1 MEKYKEV
8 IPIFFAVDDGYI
20 PFLAVTLQSIV
31 EKSKEEYYY
40 VVKILYTNI
49 SEENKE
55 KINKYKRENIEIEF
69 VNLNYYIEKVKD
81 KLYTRDYFSMTTY
94 FRLFISNLYPQYN
107 KAIYL
112 DSDIVLLTDV
122 AELYMQDIG
131 DNLVGAVA
139 DDIIQQNEVFQEYV
153 EKVVGVASY
162 KTYFNA
168 GMLIM
173 NLDELRKTD
182 FQGKFLY
189 LLETVKY
196 SVVQDQDYLNRI
208 CKGRV
213 KLLDK
218 SWNVMPNAT
227 KDINEAD
234 IKLIHYNYQYK
245 PWHYDNIPYAKYF
258 WDLAKKTEFYNKLAE
273 VKENFTDEMKYQDR
287 VADTKLRE
295 LAKKE
300 TDCVG
305 DDRAY
310 IKSNS
315 EEKKHRDYKKYLLP
329 KRYRNSVIESQSR
342 EEVYE
347 RIRDLEKNGIFDLDV
362 EQDPPTIPLTP
373 ENVDYLREKGLNRIK
388 NVLANR
394 MGEKYLKDLIKNKKL
409 IIKDI
414 KGLENLE
421 NVKTGA
427 MITCNHFN
435 PNDFLTIEQVFRKT
449 SQIKTKKLYKVIR
462 EGNYT
467 NFPGF
472 YGFLFR
478 NADTLP
484 LSSNRRTMVEFMK
497 AVDTI
502 LQRGDCILIYPE
514 QSMWRNYTKPK
525 PLKIG
530 AYKFAARNNVPI
542 IPIFITMKDSDIV
555 GDDGFPVQE
564 YYINIEAPIYPT
576 DGMAEKENAEEMKEK
591 NSEVWKEVYE
601 DFYGIPLEYTTTP
614 KAQQEQ
620 ITEQE
625 TQI

>member
-472 YGFLFR
+472 PGFLFR
-478 NADTLP
+478 NGDTLP
-484 LSSNRRTMVEFMK
+484 LSANTSTMIEFMK

-502 LQRGDCILIYPE
+502 LQRGDFILIYPE
-514 QSMWRNYTKPK
+514 QSMWWNYRKPK

-530 AYKFAARNNVPI
+530 AYKMASKNNVPV
-542 IPIFITMKDSDIV
+542 IPIFITLEDSDII
-555 GDDGFPVQE
+555 GDDGEPVQE
-564 YYINIEAPIYPT
+564 YTVNIAKPIYPN
-576 DGMAEKENAEEMKEK
+576 ENLSIKENTEKMREENAK
-591 NSEVWKEVYE
+591 VWKEIYE
-601 DFYGIPLEYTTTP
+601 DFYKIPLEYTTI
-614 KAQQEQ
+614 KEDK
-620 ITEQE
+620 E
-625 TQI
+625 TVNE

>member
-305 DDRAY
+305 DDRTY
-310 IKSNS
+310 IKSNI

-449 SQIKTKKLYKVIR
+449 SQIKAKKLYKVIR

-472 YGFLFR
+472 PGFLFR
-478 NADTLP
+478 NGDTLP
-484 LSSNRRTMVEFMK
+484 LSANTSTMIEFMK

-502 LQRGDCILIYPE
+502 LQRGDFILIYPE
-514 QSMWRNYTKPK
+514 QSMWWNYRKPK

-530 AYKFAARNNVPI
+530 AYKMAAKNNVPV
-542 IPIFITMKDSDIV
+542 IPIFITMEDSEII
-555 GDDGFPVQE
+555 GDDGEPVQE
-564 YYINIEAPIYPT
+564 YTVNIAKPIYPN
-576 DGMAEKENAEEMKEK
+576 ENLSIKENTEKMREENAK
-591 NSEVWKEVYE
+591 VWKEIYE
-601 DFYGIPLEYTTTP
+601 DFYKIPLEYTTI
-614 KAQQEQ
+614 KEDK
-620 ITEQE
+620 E
-625 TQI
+625 TVNE

>member
-310 IKSNS
+310 IKSNI

-449 SQIKTKKLYKVIR
+449 NQIKTKKLYKVIR

-472 YGFLFR
+472 PGFLFR
-478 NADTLP
+478 NGDTLP
-484 LSSNRRTMVEFMK
+484 LSTNTSTMIEFMK

-502 LQRGDCILIYPE
+502 LQRGDFILIYPE
-514 QSMWRNYTKPK
+514 QSMWWNYRKPK

-530 AYKFAARNNVPI
+530 AYKLAAKNNVPV
-542 IPIFITMKDSDIV
+542 IPIFITMEDSEV
-555 GDDGFPVQE
+555 KGDDGYPVQE
-564 YYINIEAPIYPT
+564 YTVNIAKPIYP
-576 DGMAEKENAEEMKEK
+576 DGNLSIKENTEKMKEENAK
-591 NSEVWKEVYE
+591 VWKEIYE
-601 DFYGIPLEYTTTP
+601 DFYKIPLEYTTI
-614 KAQQEQ
+614 KEDKEAINE
-620 ITEQE
+620 
-625 TQI
+625 

>member
-310 IKSNS
+310 IKSNI

-449 SQIKTKKLYKVIR
+449 NQIKTKKLYKVIR

-472 YGFLFR
+472 PGFLFR
-478 NADTLP
+478 NGDTLP
-484 LSSNRRTMVEFMK
+484 LSANTSTMIEFMK

-502 LQRGDCILIYPE
+502 LQRGEFILIYPE
-514 QSMWRNYTKPK
+514 QSMWWNYRKPK

-530 AYKFAARNNVPI
+530 AYKMAAKNNVPV
-542 IPIFITMKDSDIV
+542 IPIFITMEDSEII
-555 GDDGFPVQE
+555 GDDGEPVQE
-564 YYINIEAPIYPT
+564 YTVNIAKPICP
-576 DGMAEKENAEEMKEK
+576 DENLSIKENTEKMREENAK
-591 NSEVWKEVYE
+591 VWKEIYE
-601 DFYGIPLEYTTTP
+601 GFYKIPLEYTTI
-614 KAQQEQ
+614 KEDK
-620 ITEQE
+620 E
-625 TQI
+625 TVNG

>member
-55 KINKYKRENIEIEF
+55 KINKYKRENLEIEF

-112 DSDIVLLTDV
+112 DSDIVLLIDV

-310 IKSNS
+310 IKSNI

-472 YGFLFR
+472 PGFLFR
-478 NADTLP
+478 NGDTLP
-484 LSSNRRTMVEFMK
+484 LSANTSTMIEFMK

-502 LQRGDCILIYPE
+502 LQRGDFILIYPE
-514 QSMWRNYTKPK
+514 QSMWWNYRKPK

-530 AYKFAARNNVPI
+530 AYKMASKNNVPV
-542 IPIFITMKDSDIV
+542 IPIFITMEDSDII
-555 GDDGFPVQE
+555 GDDGEPVQE
-564 YYINIEAPIYPT
+564 YTVNIAKPIYPN
-576 DGMAEKENAEEMKEK
+576 ENLSIKENTEKMREENAK
-591 NSEVWKEVYE
+591 VWKEIYE
-601 DFYGIPLEYTTTP
+601 DFYKMPLEYTTI
-614 KAQQEQ
+614 KEDK
-620 ITEQE
+620 E
-625 TQI
+625 TVNE

>member
-472 YGFLFR
+472 PGFLFR
-478 NADTLP
+478 NGDTLP
-484 LSSNRRTMVEFMK
+484 LSANTSTMIEFMK

-502 LQRGDCILIYPE
+502 LQRGDFILIYPE
-514 QSMWRNYTKPK
+514 QSMWWNYRKPK

-530 AYKFAARNNVPI
+530 AYKMAAKNNVPV
-542 IPIFITMKDSDIV
+542 IPIFITMEDSDII
-555 GDDGFPVQE
+555 GDDGEPVQE
-564 YYINIEAPIYPT
+564 YTVNIAKPIYPN
-576 DGMAEKENAEEMKEK
+576 ENLSIKENTEKMREENAK
-591 NSEVWKEVYE
+591 VWKEIYE
-601 DFYGIPLEYTTTP
+601 DFYKIPLEYTTI
-614 KAQQEQ
+614 KEDK
-620 ITEQE
+620 E
-625 TQI
+625 TVNE

>member
-1 MEKYKEV
+1 M
-8 IPIFFAVDDGYI
+8 
-20 PFLAVTLQSIV
+20 
-31 EKSKEEYYY
+31 
-40 VVKILYTNI
+40 VKILYTNI

-258 WDLAKKTEFYNKLAE
+258 WDLAKKTEFYNKLVE

-305 DDRAY
+305 DDRTY
-310 IKSNS
+310 IKSNI

-373 ENVDYLREKGLNRIK
+373 ENVDYLREKGVNRIK
-388 NVLANR
+388 NVFANR

-472 YGFLFR
+472 PGFLFR
-478 NADTLP
+478 NGDTLP
-484 LSSNRRTMVEFMK
+484 LSANTSTMIEFMK

-502 LQRGDCILIYPE
+502 LQRGDFILIYPE
-514 QSMWRNYTKPK
+514 QSMWWNYRKPK

-530 AYKFAARNNVPI
+530 AYKMAAKNNVPV
-542 IPIFITMKDSDIV
+542 IPIFITMEDSEII
-555 GDDGFPVQE
+555 GDDGELVQE
-564 YYINIEAPIYPT
+564 YTVNIAKPIYP
-576 DGMAEKENAEEMKEK
+576 DENLSIKENTEKMREENAK
-591 NSEVWKEVYE
+591 VWKEIYE
-601 DFYGIPLEYTTTP
+601 DFYKIPLEYTTI
-614 KAQQEQ
+614 KEDK
-620 ITEQE
+620 E
-625 TQI
+625 TVNE

>member
-258 WDLAKKTEFYNKLAE
+258 WDLAKRTEFYNKLAE

-310 IKSNS
+310 IKSNI

-449 SQIKTKKLYKVIR
+449 NQIKTKKLYKVIR

-472 YGFLFR
+472 PGFLFR
-478 NADTLP
+478 NGDTLP
-484 LSSNRRTMVEFMK
+484 LSANTSTMIEFMK

-502 LQRGDCILIYPE
+502 LQRGEFILIYPE
-514 QSMWRNYTKPK
+514 QSMWWNYRKPK

-530 AYKFAARNNVPI
+530 AYKMAAKNNVPV
-542 IPIFITMKDSDIV
+542 IPIFITMEDSEII
-555 GDDGFPVQE
+555 GDDGEPVQE
-564 YYINIEAPIYPT
+564 YTVNIAKPIYP
-576 DGMAEKENAEEMKEK
+576 DENLSIKENTEKMREENAK
-591 NSEVWKEVYE
+591 VWKEIYE
-601 DFYGIPLEYTTTP
+601 DFYKIPLEYTTI
-614 KAQQEQ
+614 KEDK
-620 ITEQE
+620 E
-625 TQI
+625 TVNE

>member
-287 VADTKLRE
+287 DADTKLRE

-472 YGFLFR
+472 PGFLFR
-478 NADTLP
+478 NGDTLP
-484 LSSNRRTMVEFMK
+484 LSANTSTMIEFMK

-502 LQRGDCILIYPE
+502 LQRGDFILIYPE
-514 QSMWRNYTKPK
+514 QSMWWNYRKPK

-530 AYKFAARNNVPI
+530 AYKMASKNNVPV
-542 IPIFITMKDSDIV
+542 IPIFITMEDSDII
-555 GDDGFPVQE
+555 GDDGEPVQE
-564 YYINIEAPIYPT
+564 YTVNIAKPIYPN
-576 DGMAEKENAEEMKEK
+576 ENLSIKENTEKMREENAK
-591 NSEVWKEVYE
+591 VWKEIYE
-601 DFYGIPLEYTTTP
+601 DFYKIPLEYTTI
-614 KAQQEQ
+614 KEDK
-620 ITEQE
+620 E
-625 TQI
+625 TVNE

>member
-310 IKSNS
+310 IKSNI

-449 SQIKTKKLYKVIR
+449 NQIKTKKLYKVIR

-472 YGFLFR
+472 PGFLFR
-478 NADTLP
+478 NGDTLP
-484 LSSNRRTMVEFMK
+484 LSTNTSTMIEFMK

-502 LQRGDCILIYPE
+502 LQRGDFILIYPE
-514 QSMWRNYTKPK
+514 QSMWWNYRKPK

-530 AYKFAARNNVPI
+530 AYKLAAKNNVPV
-542 IPIFITMKDSDIV
+542 IPIFITMEDSEV
-555 GDDGFPVQE
+555 KGDDGYPVQE
-564 YYINIEAPIYPT
+564 YTVNIAKPIYP
-576 DGMAEKENAEEMKEK
+576 DENLSIKENTEKMREENAK
-591 NSEVWKEVYE
+591 VWKEIYE
-601 DFYGIPLEYTTTP
+601 DFYKIPLEYTTI
-614 KAQQEQ
+614 KEDK
-620 ITEQE
+620 E
-625 TQI
+625 TVNE

>member
-472 YGFLFR
+472 PGFLFR
-478 NADTLP
+478 NGNTLP
-484 LSSNRRTMVEFMK
+484 LSANTSTMIEFMK

-502 LQRGDCILIYPE
+502 LQRGDFILIYPE
-514 QSMWRNYTKPK
+514 QSMWWNYRKPK

-530 AYKFAARNNVPI
+530 AYKMAAKNNVPV
-542 IPIFITMKDSDIV
+542 IPIFITMEDSEII
-555 GDDGFPVQE
+555 GDDGEPVQE
-564 YYINIEAPIYPT
+564 YTVNIAKPIYP
-576 DGMAEKENAEEMKEK
+576 DENLSIKENTEKMREENAK
-591 NSEVWKEVYE
+591 VWKEIYE
-601 DFYGIPLEYTTTP
+601 DFYKIPLEYTTI
-614 KAQQEQ
+614 KEDK
-620 ITEQE
+620 E
-625 TQI
+625 TVNE